1 MTRQTFATGLT
12 QAWTRRGAIACFL
25 WPLSALHGVLVSI
38 RRRLYSRGWLKS
50 TRLPVP
56 VWVVGNVIAGGAG
69 KTPLVIA
76 LLRHLQSKGYRP
88 GVVSRGYG
96 RLGTDCIEVTP
107 NASAAQAGD
116 EPLLIAQ
123 LTGVP
128 VFVAPRRA
136 DAALALLRAHPAT
149 DILLCD
155 DGLQHYALQRDLN
168 IAVFDE
174 RGVGNGWLLP
184 AGPLREPW
192 PQTWAAS
199 RPTLADPFMV
209 PGEQKAAS
217 VKPVELVLHT
227 AALIAP
233 EGFGGF
239 GAQRALANEAVTA
252 DGRLLDLEDLKGER
266 LCALAGIA
274 KPHAFFDMLRAR
286 GLQLE
291 RTLALPDHISLD
303 ELAQL
308 GLFLGDEK
316 GACRVLCTQK
326 DAVKLFALYPA
337 AGLQL
342 LAVPLTFEPEPAFLQ
357 ALDKHLAARPPT
369 QTPAQVTAS
378 LLPSPDGYKTP

>member
-1 MTRQTFATGLT
+1 M
-12 QAWTRRGAIACFL
+12 
-25 WPLSALHGVLVSI
+25 VSI

-69 KTPLVIA
+69 KTPLVMA
-76 LLRHLQSKGYRP
+76 LLHDLQRKGYRP

-96 RLGTDCIEVTP
+96 RQGTNCMEVLPTS
-107 NASAAQAGD
+107 SAAHAGD

-123 LTGVP
+123 LTAVP
-128 VFVAPRRA
+128 VFVAPRRVE
-136 DAALALLRAHPAT
+136 AALALLRAYPST
-149 DILLCD
+149 DIIICD

-174 RGVGNGWLLP
+174 RGIGNGWLLP

-192 PQTWAAS
+192 PQAWAPS
-199 RPTLADPFMV
+199 SSFYPMVRPVD
-209 PGEQKAAS
+209 
-217 VKPVELVLHT
+217 LVLHS
-227 AALIAP
+227 AASSAP

-239 GAQRALANEAVTA
+239 GASRALADEALAA
-252 DGRLLDLEDLKGER
+252 DGQRLKLEDLKGER
-266 LCALAGIA
+266 LTALAGIA
-274 KPHAFFDMLRAR
+274 KPNAFFDMLRAR

-291 RTLALPDHISLD
+291 RTLALPDHITLD

-308 GLFLGDEK
+308 ELFKTCETKAG
-316 GACRVLCTQK
+316 RVLCTQK

-342 LAVPLTFEPEPAFLQ
+342 LAVPLTFAPEPAFFQ
-357 ALDKHLAARPPT
+357 ALDAHLPVSPR
-369 QTPAQVTAS
+369 AQSTAAS
-378 LLPSPDGYKTP
+378 LLTSLDGYKTS